1 MPVKAAD
8 AVLTSAPVK
17 MKKEAIRING
27 AIAGRLKFVAKKP
40 ERTKE
45 RMESD
50 KPRTISK
57 SKPETKTLLILAT
70 LFSLL
75 YWAEYFIMA
84 VLIPQSR
91 NVEIRFGAVRA
102 IAYKP

>member
-1 MPVKAAD
+1 VKAAVA
-8 AVLTSAPVK
+8 AVTSAPVR
-17 MKKEAIRING
+17 MKKEAIWING
-27 AIAGRLKFVAKKP
+27 AIAGRLKLIAKKG

-45 RMESD
+45 RRESN
-50 KPRTISK
+50 KPKTISN
-57 SKPETKTLLILAT
+57 STPETKMLLILAT

-75 YWAEYFIMA
+75 YCAEYFIMA

>member
-1 MPVKAAD
+1 VKAAD

-27 AIAGRLKFVAKKP
+27 AIAGRFKFIAKKG
-40 ERTKE
+40 EITKE
-45 RMESD
+45 RTESD
-50 KPRTISK
+50 KPKTISNN
-57 SKPETKTLLILAT
+57 KPETKTLLILAT

-75 YWAEYFIMA
+75 YCAEYFIMA